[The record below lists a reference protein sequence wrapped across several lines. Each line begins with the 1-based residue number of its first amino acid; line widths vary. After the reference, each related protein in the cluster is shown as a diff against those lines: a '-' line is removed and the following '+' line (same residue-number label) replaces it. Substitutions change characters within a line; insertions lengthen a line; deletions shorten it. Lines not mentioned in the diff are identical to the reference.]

1 MAVPTTGR
9 IVMQVHYHPTGSAQT
24 DAATSLQL
32 RGFHGGIPEYVASTS
47 LVGNARSLKAD
58 GMGLQ
63 AGPDD
68 GATPEFRIPA
78 GTTAHTESM
87 LFKLP
92 ASLGESRLWVLG
104 THMHYV
110 GTDMRIAI
118 KRGTA
123 GTEPAEEC
131 LIETPKWDFNWQRGY
146 VYDTPID
153 QAPTVRGGDV
163 LELRCAYDNSMQN
176 PFVQRALTEQGL
188 AAPRDVVLGEET
200 LDEMCLGIFG
210 IAQKVS
216 DLIK

>member
-1 MAVPTTGR
+1 
-9 IVMQVHYHPTGSAQT
+9 MQVHYHPTGSAQT

-78 GTTAHTESM
+78 GAAAHTESM

-92 ASLGESRLWVLG
+92 ANLGESRLWVLG

-131 LIETPKWDFNWQRGY
+131 LLETPKWDFSWQRGY